1 MKSFI
6 NKLIKFAKEKKK
18 DKKKKKEEEAQVTP
32 APQQDEG
39 TQEPSPQAEEAI
51 KALLGGMPEEAESR
65 TMLLNGELDE
75 EKAAEILSGLIAL
88 SQLKPPKKD
97 VKEGELPYDPITLYI
112 STYGGSADEMFALFD
127 MMEITKTK
135 CNIET
140 IGMGKVMSAGT
151 LLLAAGSKGH
161 RKIGK
166 NCRVMLHQV
175 SAGAFG
181 PLFNMTTEIEAIQA
195 LQDQYIKAM
204 VSCTNLSKR
213 KLKSLL
219 NERVNVYLTAEEAV
233 EYGIADIII

>member
-18 DKKKKKEEEAQVTP
+18 DKKKKKKEEEAQKPTP
-32 APQQDEG
+32 IAPEVPQKPLPVE
-39 TQEPSPQAEEAI
+39 TPQESPQQAEEAL

-140 IGMGKVMSAGT
+140 T
-151 LLLAAGSKGH
+151 
-161 RKIGK
+161 
-166 NCRVMLHQV
+166 
-175 SAGAFG
+175 
-181 PLFNMTTEIEAIQA
+181 
-195 LQDQYIKAM
+195 
-204 VSCTNLSKR
+204 
-213 KLKSLL
+213 
-219 NERVNVYLTAEEAV
+219 
-233 EYGIADIII
+233 